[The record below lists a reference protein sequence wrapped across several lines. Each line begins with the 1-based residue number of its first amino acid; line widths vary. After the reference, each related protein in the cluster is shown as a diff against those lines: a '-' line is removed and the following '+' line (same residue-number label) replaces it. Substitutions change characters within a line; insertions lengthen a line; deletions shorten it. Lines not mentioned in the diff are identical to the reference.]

1 MVGGEHDS
9 GRQVRAV
16 GVSYGGA
23 RRHTTRSAATI
34 AAATGVVAWLCGDG
48 VRVNATMDRCLTENP
63 DSRCLTENPDSRW
76 ETLIAGIVRHGVP
89 PHELESLLRE
99 MPEESLSGIECHVDG
114 ARTSRYSLTEVKSS
128 SVKPRLAGRQ
138 PSNRG
143 GVLRWRPGPSRA
155 SAALRRARPRTNAR
169 SDMRCICPI

>member
-16 GVSYGGA
+16 GVSDGGA
-23 RRHTTRSAATI
+23 RRHTNRSAATI
-34 AAATGVVAWLCGDG
+34 TAATGVVAWLCGDG
-48 VRVNATMDRCLTENP
+48 VRVNAAMD
-63 DSRCLTENPDSRW
+63 RCLTENPDSRW

-99 MPEESLSGIECHVDG
+99 MPEESLNGIECHVDG

-128 SVKPRLAGRQ
+128 SVKPWLAGRQ